1 MTLTETTTDPSRIAP
16 LHDAEDE
23 DKLTALTESMTEH
36 GWVGAPIVVITTED
50 GDPQAITGSH
60 RLAAAR
66 EAGIDVPT
74 VNVADLLAAHGHDLP
89 ALIAEFTA
97 AGFDLPWYGVVVRLP
112 ELLPA
117 DVLDQ
122 YGLDA
127 H

>member
-1 MTLTETTTDPSRIAP
+1 MTLTETTTDPNRIAP

-23 DKLTALTESMTEH
+23 AKLADLVESMAAN
-36 GWVGAPIVVITTED
+36 GWVGAPVVVITTED

-60 RLAAAR
+60 RIAAAR
-66 EAGIDVPT
+66 EVGIDVPT
-74 VNVADLLAAHGHDLP
+74 VDVADLLAAHGRDL
-89 ALIAEFTA
+89 AGLVAEFEA
-97 AGFDLPWYGVVVRLP
+97 AGFDLPWYGVVARLS

-117 DVLDQ
+117 DVLGY